1 MARIEFLG
9 KGYYEYAK
17 KIVKL
22 GRAGAGIIRYS
33 VYPAAGMVIEAIKA
47 NTPLSKDKQGRT
59 IGGDLRE
66 SAKLSDFANDKGFI
80 YTAVQFVG
88 YDRYGQP
95 NAIAARVLESGSSTR
110 DKHPFIDPAVR
121 KIKPAAIAE
130 IAKNLDKKINEIM
143 K

>member
-1 MARIEFLG
+1 MATIEF
-9 KGYYEYAK
+9 KGYDEYAK
-17 KIVKL
+17 KITKL

-33 VYPAAGMVIEAIKA
+33 VYGAAGMVIEAIKA
-47 NTPLSKDKQGRT
+47 NTPVNTGA
-59 IGGDLRE
+59 LRD
-66 SAKLSDFANDKGFI
+66 SAILTNFENEKGYI
-80 YTAVQFVG
+80 YTSVQFVG

-110 DKHPFIDPAVR
+110 NKHPFIGPAVR
-121 KIKPAAIAE
+121 KVRAAAEAE